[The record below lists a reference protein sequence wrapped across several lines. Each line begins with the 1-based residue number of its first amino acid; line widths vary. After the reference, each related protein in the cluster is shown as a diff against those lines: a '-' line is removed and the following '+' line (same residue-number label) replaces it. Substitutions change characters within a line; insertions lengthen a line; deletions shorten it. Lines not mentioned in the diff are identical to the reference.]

1 VLTLPSYACGIAQV
15 VAWGGEATVRA
26 VAAPLTLEEALA
38 QLAQR
43 HAGEIGRVLRL
54 PTALPEP
61 GSVLKDSDPAALTRS
76 PWQAKRHVAARD
88 GRRQRD
94 PARGEDRE

>member
-1 VLTLPSYACGIAQV
+1 MVSRTYACVIAHV
-15 VAWGGEATVRA
+15 VTWGDEATVRA

-54 PTALPEP
+54 PAELPAP
-61 GSVLKDSDPAALTRS
+61 GSVLKDGDPAALPRS
-76 PWQAKRHVAARD
+76 PWQAKRQVAARH
-88 GRRQRD
+88 RRLRD
-94 PARGEDRE
+94 PARGEDGE

>member
-1 VLTLPSYACGIAQV
+1 VSRAYACVIAHV
-15 VAWGGEATVRA
+15 VTWGDGATVRA

-54 PTALPEP
+54 PAELPEP
-61 GSVLKDSDPAALTRS
+61 GSVLKESDPAALTRS
-76 PWQAKRHVAARD
+76 PWQVKRQVAARH
-88 GRRQRD
+88 GRQGD
-94 PARGEDRE
+94 PAHGEDGGMS

>member
-1 VLTLPSYACGIAQV
+1 VSRIYACVIAHTV
-15 VAWGGEATVRA
+15 EGGEEAIVRA

-54 PTALPEP
+54 PTKVPEP
-61 GSVLKDSDPAALTRS
+61 GSVFQERDPAAATRS
-76 PWQAKRHVAARD
+76 PWRVKRHVAARH
-88 GRRQRD
+88 GRRRD

>member
-1 VLTLPSYACGIAQV
+1 MSRAYACVIAHV
-15 VAWGGEATVRA
+15 VTWGDGATVRA

-54 PTALPEP
+54 PAELPAP
-61 GSVLKDSDPAALTRS
+61 GSVLKDGDAAALTRS
-76 PWQAKRHVAARD
+76 PWQAKRQVAARH
-88 GRRQRD
+88 RRLRD
-94 PARGEDRE
+94 PARGEDGE